1 MAWVHAVGLHCSSCV
16 CTNVCDVCVARQKM
30 EADVPAAIPRIRITV
45 EDHTATLFTPLR
57 KVCAPHKGVFVWTG

>member
-1 MAWVHAVGLHCSSCV
+1 MSLFHTVGLHRVTCV
-16 CTNVCDVCVARQKM
+16 CGCVCVARQKM

-57 KVCAPHKGVFVWTG
+57 KVCAPKKGVFVWTG

>member
-1 MAWVHAVGLHCSSCV
+1 M
-16 CTNVCDVCVARQKM
+16 CVARQKM

-57 KVCAPHKGVFVWTG
+57 KVCAPKKGVFVWTG